1 MMENLSTKEYLDRY
15 VVKADQCSDDYQ
27 QHCRT
32 AWHGMRPSI
41 REALGQLVIKGP
53 VWDGDVV
60 SKTARDELL
69 YYGLASR
76 ACVKGE
82 QGFTVANYS
91 GWDVYKAGT
100 SL

>member
-1 MMENLSTKEYLDRY
+1 MPKNLSIGEYAERY
-15 VVKADQCSDDYQ
+15 IVGADQCGEHYEE
-27 QHCRT
+27 HCRT
-32 AWHGMRPSI
+32 LWFMWRPGF
-41 REALGQLVIKGP
+41 REALKQLVTQGP

-60 SKTARDELL
+60 SKTYRDGLL
-69 YYGLASR
+69 EMNLASR

-82 QGFTVANYS
+82 QGFTVANYR